1 MRKLLVPV
9 DGSETSLRALR
20 YAISLAQT
28 NGPLTVH
35 CVSVHEEPIIFGEV
49 SVYVSREKI
58 AELQRKQCEGPL
70 QVADE
75 LLKKA
80 GVPHATEILEGPIAA
95 TIAKHADEIGCDGIV
110 MGTRGMTALGDLL
123 MGSVAT
129 KVLHAANV
137 PVTLV
142 K

>member
-20 YAISLAQT
+20 HAISIAQT
-28 NGPLTVH
+28 NGPVTIHV
-35 CVSVHEEPIIFGEV
+35 VSVHEEPIIFGEV
-49 SVYVSREKI
+49 SVYVSKEKI
-58 AELQRKQCEGPL
+58 AALQRQQAEAPL
-70 QVADE
+70 KVADE

-80 GVPHATEILEGPIAA
+80 GVEHTTEVLEGPIAA
-95 TIAKHADEIGCDGIV
+95 TIARHAEQLGCDGIV
-110 MGTRGMTALGDLL
+110 MGTRGMSALGDLIL
-123 MGSVAT
+123 GSVAI
-129 KVLHAANV
+129 KVLHAAKM

>member
-20 YAISLAQT
+20 HAISIAQT
-28 NGPLTVH
+28 NGPVTLHV
-35 CVSVHEEPIIFGEV
+35 VSVHEEPIIFGEV
-49 SVYVSREKI
+49 AVYVSREKI

-70 QVADE
+70 NVAAG
-75 LLKKA
+75 LLDKA
-80 GVPHATEILEGPIAA
+80 GVQYTKDVLEGPIAE
-95 TIAKHADEIGCDGIV
+95 TIAKRADELGCDGIV
-110 MGTRGMTALGDLL
+110 MGTRGMSALGDLIL
-123 MGSVAT
+123 GSVAI
-129 KVLHAANV
+129 KVLHAAKV